1 MSSEPTSRERVV
13 ALAAQVLGSQD
24 AAESWM
30 SRPAMGLDHSRPI
43 DLLQTEVG
51 SQIVEDFLHRLEYC
65 VYS

>member
-1 MSSEPTSRERVV
+1 
-13 ALAAQVLGSQD
+13 
-24 AAESWM
+24 M

>member
-1 MSSEPTSRERVV
+1 MSPESSSRERIA
-13 ALAAQVLGSQD
+13 ALAAHVLGSQD
-24 AAESWM
+24 AAESWL

-51 SQIVEDFLHRLEYC
+51 SQTVEDFLHRLEYC